1 MYVWQIR
8 THYQI
13 YIIITYV
20 LIGRYWRG
28 LENGLTNSYWISPGP
43 KIIMLPFFFNFP
55 KHFVCLFD
63 WWWLTSL
70 STIFHLYRGS
80 QFYCWRKPE
89 YPEKTTD
96 LSQVTD
102 KLYHI
107 MLYTSPWSR
116 FELFTTTYAIS
127 AYHHWCCEFESR
139 SGRSVQHYVIKFVS
153 DLRQVGGLL
162 RVLRFP
168 PPIKL
173 TATI

>member
-1 MYVWQIR
+1 
-8 THYQI
+8 
-13 YIIITYV
+13 
-20 LIGRYWRG
+20 
-28 LENGLTNSYWISPGP
+28 
-43 KIIMLPFFFNFP
+43 MLPFFFNFP

-80 QFYCWRKPE
+80 QFYWWRKPE

-116 FELFTTTYAIS
+116 FELTTSVVIGTDCIGSCKYNYHTIMSTTTPPP
-127 AYHHWCCEFESR
+127 
-139 SGRSVQHYVIKFVS
+139 QHFVHSLTEIHRNIWSIKFRIES
-153 DLRQVGGLL
+153 ILCLIG
-162 RVLRFP
+162 
-168 PPIKL
+168 
-173 TATI
+173 